1 MPKFNFIALDA
12 RGRESQGEIEADNQ
26 TMALARIRER
36 GLFPTSVT
44 EANAKA
50 RKPSGGGKAPPKG
63 ASSALNMNINLQ
75 MPAFMMS
82 VKPKELMVFTRQLA
96 TLVDA
101 GLPLVRS
108 LEVLAKQERNPL
120 LRKALKEMAEAIQSG
135 STFAEA
141 LAQHPKVFNKLY
153 VNMAKAGEVGGVL
166 DKVLLRLAEFME
178 KAQKI
183 KNKVTSAMVYPI
195 VVMVMAVG
203 ILTFLMVF
211 IIPKFKEIFSELLEG
226 QALPGLTEFVMGI
239 SSAVA
244 GMVDLGFIRVPGILL
259 VITGVFLLVSTLKL
273 VAKTNAG
280 AYWVDKFKLNMPVFG
295 TLVKKTAIG
304 RFTRT
309 LGTLMSS
316 GVPVLQALN
325 IVRDTAG
332 NEVLARAV
340 ASVHDAVKEGE
351 NMAPPIEA
359 TKVFPP
365 MVISMVQVGEETGEL
380 PEMLMKIADNYDDEV
395 DNAVAGLTSVI
406 EPLLIVFLALV
417 VGTIVI
423 ALFLPLISI
432 IGKLS

>member
-1 MPKFNFIALDA
+1 MAKFNYAAMDS
-12 RGRESQGEIEADNQ
+12 RGREQKGEIEADSQ
-26 TMALARIRER
+26 SAALARIREK

-44 EANAKA
+44 EAVTPKA
-50 RKPSGGGKAPPKG
+50 RKTAAAAKSGGLMKMELK
-63 ASSALNMNINLQ
+63 
-75 MPAFMMS
+75 MPTFLGS
-82 VKPKELMVFTRQLA
+82 VKPKQLMVFTRQLA

-108 LEVLAKQERNPL
+108 LEVLERQEKNPML
-120 LRKALKEMAEAIQSG
+120 KTALRGMAESIQSG

-141 LAQHPKVFNKLY
+141 LAQHPKIFNKLY

-166 DKVLLRLAEFME
+166 DQVLIRLAEFME
-178 KAQKI
+178 KAQRI

-195 VVMVMAVG
+195 VVMIMAVA
-203 ILTFLMVF
+203 IVSFLMVF

-226 QALPGLTEFVMGI
+226 APLPPLTEFVMGI
-239 SSAVA
+239 STMMTQRAPIVI
-244 GMVDLGFIRVPGILL
+244 GVIVVLIIL
-259 VITGVFLLVSTLKL
+259 IKMS
-273 VAKTNAG
+273 AKTTAG
-280 AYWVDKFKLNMPVFG
+280 AAILDRVKFSLPIFG
-295 TLVKKTAIG
+295 VLIRKTAIG

-325 IVRDTAG
+325 IVRDTSG
-332 NEVLARAV
+332 NEVVARAV
-340 ASVHDAVKEGE
+340 SHIHDAVKEGE
-351 NMAPPIEA
+351 NMAPPIESS
-359 TKVFPP
+359 KVFPP
-365 MVISMVQVGEETGEL
+365 MVVSMVQVGEETGEL

-395 DNAVAGLTSVI
+395 DNTVAGLTSII
-406 EPLLIVFLALV
+406 EPLLIVFLAIV

>member
-1 MPKFNFIALDA
+1 MPKYNFIALDA

-44 EANAKA
+44 EAGAKT
-50 RKPSGGGKAPPKG
+50 RKAPPGKRSG
-63 ASSALNMNINLQ
+63 AKSSSSALNMDIELRL
-75 MPAFMMS
+75 PTFLMS

-108 LEVLAKQERNPL
+108 LEVLGKQERNPL
-120 LRKALKEMAEAIQSG
+120 LRKAIKEMAESIQSG

-141 LAQHPKVFNKLY
+141 LAQHPRIFNKLY

-183 KNKVTSAMVYPI
+183 KNKVRSAMVYPI

-211 IIPKFKEIFSELLEG
+211 IIPKFKEIFAELLEG
-226 QALPGLTEFVMGI
+226 QALPALTEFVLGV
-239 SSAVA
+239 SAAVA
-244 GMVDLGFIRVPGILL
+244 GMVDLGFIRVPGLLL
-259 VITGVFLLVSTLKL
+259 VIVGVFVLVSILKL
-273 VAKTNAG
+273 VAKTHTG
-280 AYWVDKFKLNMPVFG
+280 AYFIDKLKFNMPIFG
-295 TLVKKTAIG
+295 VLVKKTAIG

-340 ASVHDAVKEGE
+340 SSVHDAVKEGE

-380 PEMLMKIADNYDDEV
+380 PEMLLKIADNYDDEV

-406 EPLLIVFLALV
+406 EPILIVFLALV

>member
-1 MPKFNFIALDA
+1 MPKFSYVALDA
-12 RGRESQGEIEADNQ
+12 RGRESQGEVEADSQ
-26 TMALARIRER
+26 TAALARIREK

-44 EANAKA
+44 EAGAKP
-50 RKPSGGGKAPPKG
+50 RKAGGGK
-63 ASSALNMNINLQ
+63 SSAKPGGALSFEFK
-75 MPAFMMS
+75 MPTSMTR
-82 VKPKELMVFTRQLA
+82 VKTKQLMVFTRQLA

-108 LEVLAKQERNPL
+108 LEVLEKQERNPAL
-120 LRKALKEMAEAIQSG
+120 KKALREMADAIQSG

-141 LAQHPKVFNKLY
+141 LAQHPKIFNKLY

-166 DKVLLRLAEFME
+166 DKVLIRLAEFME

-183 KNKVTSAMVYPI
+183 RNKVTSAMIYPI
-195 VVMVMAVG
+195 VVMVMAIG
-203 ILTFLMVF
+203 ILAFLMIV
-211 IIPKFKEIFSELLEG
+211 IIPKFQEIFTDLLEG
-226 QALPGLTEFVMGI
+226 AALPGLTQFVMNI
-239 SSAVA
+239 SNIVA

-259 VITGVFLLVSTLKL
+259 VIIAIILIVIGTKL
-273 VAKTNAG
+273 AAKTEGGSFAL
-280 AYWVDKFKLNMPVFG
+280 DKLKLNMPLFG
-295 TLVKKTAIG
+295 ALIQKTAIG

-309 LGTLMSS
+309 LGTLMAS

-325 IVRDTAG
+325 IVRDTVG
-332 NEVLARAV
+332 NEVLARSV
-340 ASVHDAVKEGE
+340 SQVHDAVKEGE

-380 PEMLMKIADNYDDEV
+380 PEMLMKIADTYDDEV

-406 EPLLIVFLALV
+406 EPLLIVFLAVV

-423 ALFLPLISI
+423 ALFMPLISI

>member
-1 MPKFNFIALDA
+1 MPKFNYIALDA

-26 TMALARIRER
+26 TMAIARIRER
-36 GLFPTSVT
+36 GLFPTTIT
-44 EANAKA
+44 EATAKA
-50 RKPSGGGKAPPKG
+50 RKTAPTKPG
-63 ASSALNMNINLQ
+63 AKTRGSALNMEIKLQ
-75 MPAFMMS
+75 APSFLQK

-108 LEVLAKQERNPL
+108 LEVLAKQERNPML
-120 LRKALKEMAEAIQSG
+120 KRALIEMAEAIQSG

-141 LAQHPKVFNKLY
+141 LAQHPRIFNKLY

-183 KNKVTSAMVYPI
+183 KNKVASAMVYPI

-226 QALPGLTEFVMGI
+226 QALPGLTEFVMGV
-239 SSAVA
+239 SGAVA
-244 GMVDLGFIRVPGILL
+244 GTVDLGFARVPGLLL
-259 VITGVFLLVSTLKL
+259 VILAIFLIVSLVKL
-273 VAKTNAG
+273 LAKTSAG
-280 AYWVDKFKLNMPVFG
+280 AYMIDKLKFNLPIFG
-295 TLVKKTAIG
+295 PLIRKTAIG

-340 ASVHDAVKEGE
+340 SMVHDAVKEGE

>member
-44 EANAKA
+44 EASKA
-50 RKPSGGGKAPPKG
+50 RKTAGGGRATAKG
-63 ASSALNMNINLQ
+63 ATSALNMSIEIK
-75 MPAFMMS
+75 MPSFMTS

-183 KNKVTSAMVYPI
+183 KNKVTSAMVYPV

-226 QALPGLTEFVMGI
+226 QALPGLTQFVMGI

-244 GMVDLGFIRVPGILL
+244 GMVDLGFIRLPAIIL
-259 VITGVFLLVSTLKL
+259 VILGVFLLVSFLKL
-273 VAKTNAG
+273 IAKTHVG
-280 AYWVDKFKLNMPVFG
+280 AYWVDKFKLNMPIFG
-295 TLVKKTAIG
+295 PLVKKTAIG

>member
-1 MPKFNFIALDA
+1 MPKYTYVALDA
-12 RGRESQGEIEADNQ
+12 RGAETRGEIEADNQ
-26 TMALARIRER
+26 TTALSRIREK
-36 GLFPTSVT
+36 GMFPTSVNEVT
-44 EANAKA
+44 AASA
-50 RKPSGGGKAPPKG
+50 RPGKSGKTTKNKSG
-63 ASSALNMNINLQ
+63 SSSGLKKEIKLPVLFAR
-75 MPAFMMS
+75 
-82 VKPKELMVFTRQLA
+82 VKTKELMVFTRQLA

-108 LEVLAKQERNPL
+108 MQVLEKQEKNPML
-120 LRKALKEMAEAIQSG
+120 KKALGDMADSIQSG

-141 LAQHPKVFNKLY
+141 LAQHPKIYNKLY

-166 DKVLLRLAEFME
+166 DQVLVRLAEFME

-183 KNKVTSAMVYPI
+183 KNKVVGAMMYPM
-195 VVMVMAVG
+195 VVMVMALG
-203 ILTFLMVF
+203 ILTFLMIV

-226 QALPGLTEFVMGI
+226 QALPGLTQFVMGASELMTKRLPFLI
-239 SSAVA
+239 IGVV
-244 GMVDLGFIRVPGILL
+244 GL
-259 VITGVFLLVSTLKL
+259 VFLMKMAAKTKQGSLFIDHLKL
-273 VAKTNAG
+273 K
-280 AYWVDKFKLNMPVFG
+280 MPVFG
-295 TLVKKTAIG
+295 NLVRKTVVG

-309 LGTLMSS
+309 LGTLMAS

-332 NEVLARAV
+332 NEVVAKAV
-340 ASVHDAVKEGE
+340 NQIHDAVKEGE

-359 TKVFPP
+359 SGVFPP
-365 MVISMVQVGEETGEL
+365 MVVSMVQVGEETGEL
-380 PEMLMKIADNYDDEV
+380 PEMLMKIADSYDDEV

-432 IGKLS
+432 IGNLS

>member
-1 MPKFNFIALDA
+1 
-12 RGRESQGEIEADNQ
+12 
-26 TMALARIRER
+26 
-36 GLFPTSVT
+36 
-44 EANAKA
+44 
-50 RKPSGGGKAPPKG
+50 
-63 ASSALNMNINLQ
+63 
-75 MPAFMMS
+75 
-82 VKPKELMVFTRQLA
+82 MVFTRQLA

-108 LEVLAKQERNPL
+108 MQVLEKQEKNPML
-120 LRKALKEMAEAIQSG
+120 KKALGDMADSIQSG

-141 LAQHPKVFNKLY
+141 LAQHPKIYNKLY

-166 DKVLLRLAEFME
+166 DQVLVRLAEFME

-183 KNKVTSAMVYPI
+183 KNKVVGAMMYPM
-195 VVMVMAVG
+195 VVMVMALG
-203 ILTFLMVF
+203 ILTFLMIV

-226 QALPGLTEFVMGI
+226 QALPGLTQFVMGASELMTKRLPFLI
-239 SSAVA
+239 IGVA
-244 GMVDLGFIRVPGILL
+244 GL
-259 VITGVFLLVSTLKL
+259 VFLIKMAAKTKQGSLLLDHLKL
-273 VAKTNAG
+273 K
-280 AYWVDKFKLNMPVFG
+280 MPVFG
-295 TLVKKTAIG
+295 NLVRKTVVG

-309 LGTLMSS
+309 LGTLMAS

-332 NEVLARAV
+332 NEVVAKAV
-340 ASVHDAVKEGE
+340 NQIHDAVKEGE

-359 TKVFPP
+359 SGVFPP
-365 MVISMVQVGEETGEL
+365 MVVSMVQVGEETGEL
-380 PEMLMKIADNYDDEV
+380 PEMLMKIADSYDDEV

-432 IGKLS
+432 IGNLS

>member
-1 MPKFNFIALDA
+1 MAKFSYVALDA
-12 RGRESQGEIEADNQ
+12 RGRESQGEIDAENQ
-26 TMALARIRER
+26 TAALTKIREK

-44 EANAKA
+44 EAGSAKGKKA
-50 RKPSGGGKAPPKG
+50 PAAKTKTGAGGG
-63 ASSALNMNINLQ
+63 ALKMELKL
-75 MPAFMMS
+75 PTFMS
-82 VKPKELMVFTRQLA
+82 RVKPKQLMVFTRQLA

-108 LEVLAKQERNPL
+108 LEVLEKQEKNA
-120 LRKALKEMAEAIQSG
+120 ALKHALREMADAIQSG

-141 LAQHPKVFNKLY
+141 LSHHPKIFNKLY

-166 DKVLLRLAEFME
+166 DQVLVRLAEFME
-178 KAQKI
+178 KAQRI

-195 VVMVMAVG
+195 VVMIMAIG
-203 ILTFLMVF
+203 ILTFLMIF

-226 QALPGLTEFVMGI
+226 QGLPALTQFVMNI
-239 SSAVA
+239 SSLMTTRLPFLIVGVILFIILFKVA
-244 GMVDLGFIRVPGILL
+244 AKTKWGAYMVDRM
-259 VITGVFLLVSTLKL
+259 
-273 VAKTNAG
+273 
-280 AYWVDKFKLNMPVFG
+280 KLNMPVFG
-295 TLVKKTAIG
+295 VLVKKTAIG

-309 LGTLMSS
+309 LGTLMTS

-325 IVRDTAG
+325 IVRDTSG

-340 ASVHDAVKEGE
+340 SQIHDAVKEGE

-359 TKVFPP
+359 SKVFPP
-365 MVISMVQVGEETGEL
+365 MVVSMVQVGEETGEV
-380 PEMLMKIADNYDDEV
+380 PEMLMKIADTYDDEV
-395 DNAVAGLTSVI
+395 DNTVAGLTSVI

-423 ALFLPLISI
+423 SLFLPLVSI